1 MPYGTHCLSMF
12 LSHGK
17 MGKNLS
23 YISVVFQAEFFNCV
37 RIITPVFITWHEI
50 IHKCTYPQ
58 LPSTHT
64 QTHTHMHTQKIHA
77 HLYTHRDAV
86 SDYNLVRLEQKQ
98 QTSPC
103 HQAGTQGLC
112 LPSAPLAAITQ
123 SMGVM
128 SCKLNICKKAVINA
142 ISYLHDSP

>member
-1 MPYGTHCLSMF
+1 MEKWEKFFHKLVLF
-12 LSHGK
+12 
-17 MGKNLS
+17 
-23 YISVVFQAEFFNCV
+23 FQAKFFNCV
-37 RIITPVFITWHEI
+37 RKITPIFINVTWD
-50 IHKCTYPQ
+50 YPQ
-58 LPSTHT
+58 MYTPEAPLHTHT
-64 QTHTHMHTQKIHA
+64 NTHTYAHTNVHIHA
-77 HLYTHRDAV
+77 HFYTHRDVV

-103 HQAGTQGLC
+103 HQADTQGLC